1 VKVGFVGLGHMGAP
15 MSRHVLA
22 AGHDLVVHDLRRPA
36 AAALEAAG
44 AGDAAA
50 GSGWNVGA
58 AVDAVAGLA
67 GRVGLTQ
74 RLADLGITR
83 ADFGRIAADAL
94 DDEVLAN
101 APRQPTAADIRVLLL
116 ASDQE

>member
-44 AGDAAA
+44 A
-50 GSGWNVGA
+50 

-67 GRVGLTQ
+67 GRAGLTQ